1 MHHAVG
7 QFGQFGQGVRG
18 ISENEIKLLPTTRH
32 KAQSIAAI
40 RTCGRIVELAK
51 YGTDETKMLAVFLD
65 RNDKRAAARKQLE
78 CDRSRPG
85 KQIERAGRW
94 EVDVG
99 AQDVEEIFFG
109 KVGRRAR
116 LKGARHVEMSSF
128 IFSGND
134 SHEYDL

>member
-1 MHHAVG
+1 
-7 QFGQFGQGVRG
+7 
-18 ISENEIKLLPTTRH
+18 
-32 KAQSIAAI
+32 
-40 RTCGRIVELAK
+40 
-51 YGTDETKMLAVFLD
+51 MLAVFLD

-78 CDRSRPG
+78 RDRSRSG
-85 KQIERAGRW
+85 KQIERAGRR

-116 LKGARHVEMSSF
+116 LESARYVEMSSF